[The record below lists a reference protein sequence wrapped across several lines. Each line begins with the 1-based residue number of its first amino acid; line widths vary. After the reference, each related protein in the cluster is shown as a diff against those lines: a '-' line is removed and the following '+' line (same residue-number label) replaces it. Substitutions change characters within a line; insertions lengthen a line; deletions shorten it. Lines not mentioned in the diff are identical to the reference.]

1 MSKNLFNVESLNVY
15 GFSLL
20 SVVYVKL
27 QRGDLVEIDIVSN
40 NGNRIN
46 IYCISG

>member
-20 SVVYVKL
+20 SVVCVKL
-27 QRGDLVEIDIVSN
+27 QRDDLVEIDIVSN
-40 NGNRIN
+40 NRNCIN
-46 IYCISG
+46 SYCI